1 MKTESDELVI
11 MGRIVAPYGV
21 QGWLKVVPD
30 TENLDGLL
38 NFKTWRIGNE
48 LAWQAMKLKSGKV
61 HNDVLLVKLEGV
73 DDRDAAFACK
83 GRLVAVQ
90 RNELPALDNDEF
102 YWSDLIGLAVK
113 NQQGVDFGRVVD
125 VFETGANDV
134 IVVKGEVDRLIP
146 FTEQTVVEVNME
158 EKTMLVDWGADFL
171 VE

>member
-30 TENLDGLL
+30 TEYVDSLL
-38 NFKTWRIGNE
+38 SFKTWQIGKE
-48 LAWQAMKLKSGKV
+48 PEWKAIKLKSGKV
-61 HNDVLLVKLEGV
+61 HNDVLLVKLDGI

-83 GRLVAVQ
+83 GKLIAVQ
-90 RNELPALDNDEF
+90 RSELPVLDSDEF

-113 NQQGVDFGRVVD
+113 NQQGVDFGKVAD

-134 IVVKGEVDRLIP
+134 IVVKGEIDRLIP
-146 FTEQTVVEVNME
+146 FTDQTVVEVNME

>member
-1 MKTESDELVI
+1 MKTEFDELVI

-30 TENLDGLL
+30 TEYVDSLL
-38 NFKTWRIGNE
+38 SFKTWQIGNE
-48 LAWQAMKLKSGKV
+48 LTWKAIKLKSGKV
-61 HNDVLLVKLEGV
+61 HNDVLLVKLDGI

-83 GRLVAVQ
+83 GKLIAVQ
-90 RNELPALDNDEF
+90 RNELPTLDNDEF

-113 NQQGVDFGRVVD
+113 NQQGVDFGKVVD

-134 IVVKGEVDRLIP
+134 IVVKGEIDRLIP
-146 FTEQTVVEVNME
+146 FSEQTVLEVNME